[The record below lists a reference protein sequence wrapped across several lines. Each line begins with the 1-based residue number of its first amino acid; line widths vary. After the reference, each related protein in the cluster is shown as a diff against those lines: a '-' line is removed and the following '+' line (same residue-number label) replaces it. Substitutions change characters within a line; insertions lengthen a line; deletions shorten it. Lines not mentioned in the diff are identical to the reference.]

1 MPTGLSPT
9 SPYLCEGPAS
19 EKGSALKKLEDLQV
33 FVAED
38 EAIIAMLIEDT
49 LLDIG
54 CKNVQ
59 VAPSIE
65 KALDLIEQEPPDFA
79 ILDLN
84 LNGRRSYPIADVL
97 SKKGCPFVFLSGY
110 GARGLDGDYK
120 HAMVLQKPFQQIDL
134 ENALKQ
140 AVLIEV

>member
-1 MPTGLSPT
+1 MARRSRLG
-9 SPYLCEGPAS
+9 
-19 EKGSALKKLEDLQV
+19 KVSALKKLEDLRV

-49 LLDIG
+49 LLEIG

-59 VAPSIE
+59 IAPSVE
-65 KALDLIEQEPPDFA
+65 KALDLVGQAKPDFA

-84 LNGRRSYPIADVL
+84 LNGRRSYPIADAL
-97 SKKGCPFVFLSGY
+97 RKAGCPFVFLSGY
-110 GARGLDGDYK
+110 GARGLDGDYA
-120 HAMVLQKPFQQIDL
+120 HATVLQKPFQQTDL
-134 ENALKQ
+134 ETALKR